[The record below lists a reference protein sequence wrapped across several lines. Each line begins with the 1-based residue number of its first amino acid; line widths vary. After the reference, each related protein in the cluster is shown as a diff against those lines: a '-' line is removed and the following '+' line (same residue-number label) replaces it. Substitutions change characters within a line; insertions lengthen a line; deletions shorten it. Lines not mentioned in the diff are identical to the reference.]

1 MYFFKISKFISN
13 AKIQGEKL
21 NITGVI
27 CHQFSKKYL
36 FHNQTVLKK
45 KKTSAMIYCIWPSIC
60 NKYVPV
66 CEDMKPL
73 LFWEDFL
80 GR

>member
-13 AKIQGEKL
+13 AKIQGEKVKYYCGYL
-21 NITGVI
+21 SSI
-27 CHQFSKKYL
+27 FKKVPISQS
-36 FHNQTVLKK
+36 NCVK

-73 LFWEDFL
+73 LFWEDF
-80 GR
+80 